1 MCFERSDQ
9 MNCLITGAS
18 LGIGHNLAY
27 KFASLGYN
35 LFLTYYTNKN
45 LCIKLQKELE
55 SKYQIKCYIEKC
67 DLKKEEDI
75 KNVIDSFQKKLGK
88 LNILVNNAD
97 TYADEILD
105 NKTKESFMETLEVNV
120 VGTFLMIKYSSKIM
134 DNGMIINMSSTDGID
149 TYNEYNLDYAISKAA
164 IIQMTKSMSLIF
176 KGIKTIAIAPNW
188 VKTEST
194 MSVDKSFLDSELKRI
209 GQKEL
214 IEIDTVVD
222 KIIDAINNP
231 NIKSG
236 EVIRIETNERIN

>member
-1 MCFERSDQ
+1 MCFERSGQ

-18 LGIGHNLAY
+18 LGIGHSLAY

-35 LFLTYYTNKN
+35 LFLTYYTNKD

-55 SKYQIKCYIEKC
+55 SKYKIKCYIKKC

-88 LNILVNNAD
+88 LNILINNAD

-164 IIQMTKSMSLIF
+164 IIQMTKSMSLIL